1 MNKVTLFGKDYTIAF
16 NMAVQIRFEEMSGK
30 PFDLTTMETQTA
42 TMQLCYASLKESNDN
57 LPFTFEEMTK
67 RLTMSET
74 ADLKNAVIEAMNAW
88 FGIPKVMQDEDQP
101 QEQEDD
107 GKNA

>member
-1 MNKVTLFGKDYTIAF
+1 MKIKLFGKDYTIGF
-16 NMAVQIRFEEMSGK
+16 NMAVQIRFEELSGK

-57 LPFTFEEMTK
+57 LPITFDDMLK
-67 RLTMSET
+67 RLTMAET
-74 ADLKNAVIEAMNAW
+74 ADLKNAVIEAMNEW
-88 FGIPKVMQDEDQP
+88 FGIPKVMQEGEQP

-107 GKNA
+107 EKNA